1 MGRAI
6 DQEKEID
13 QIKMRLNEL
22 TEHVVFIQQ
31 TLTKLIEFSQGEPD
45 EPKKKSAKKKK
56 SKASDGAKDNIS
68 NK

>member
-45 EPKKKSAKKKK
+45 EPKKKATKKKTT
-56 SKASDGAKDNIS
+56 KD
-68 NK
+68 